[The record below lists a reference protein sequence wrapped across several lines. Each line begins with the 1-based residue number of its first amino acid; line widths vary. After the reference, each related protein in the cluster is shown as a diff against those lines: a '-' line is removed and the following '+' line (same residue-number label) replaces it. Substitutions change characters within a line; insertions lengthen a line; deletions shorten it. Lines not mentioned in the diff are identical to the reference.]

1 MAIFDFLN
9 KNKSSNAVK
18 GMVAV
23 QRIKEM
29 GSVEKLSKSQIVSLI
44 TNLQDASK
52 NLNKWQY
59 SFVQTVYSNYRKQTD
74 LITMDVFK
82 YLDVCKEIIA
92 AYESS
97 VPYFL
102 FDGNYSEHMSKE
114 MAQDIWVLY
123 DDGLRFEDMEEL
135 IFRGTISERVNEIKQ
150 KR

>member
-18 GMVAV
+18 GIVAV

-29 GSVEKLSKSQIVSLI
+29 GSIEKLSKSQIVALI

-59 SFVQTVYSNYRKQTD
+59 SFVQTVYNNYRKQTD
-74 LITMDVFK
+74 LITMDMFK

-102 FDGNYSEHMSKE
+102 
-114 MAQDIWVLY
+114 
-123 DDGLRFEDMEEL
+123 L
-135 IFRGTISERVNEIKQ
+135 I
-150 KR
+150 